1 MKKSLIIT
9 FVLFGFLGFA
19 QTKKK
24 TVKKPVKK
32 TYVKKAT
39 VVKKPTVKPIDEVKM
54 GEIVEPVKPIEPIIP
69 QKEDYEITAEK
80 ILKKNG
86 TINNRNSAY
95 IRGMEGFVKD
105 VSVGNGKVYVLLE
118 IRNKTNFNYDIESVS
133 FITSPIQKGNRQI
146 EAEEKIFV
154 PIYSNQPEQF
164 DKKSTKKLVYVFDK
178 FNISDNKTL
187 LFVMNEIDG
196 ERTLVLE
203 IKPKYIINADNIR

>member
-9 FVLFGFLGFA
+9 FALFGFLGFA

-203 IKPKYIINADNIR
+203 IKPKYIINANNIR

>member
-203 IKPKYIINADNIR
+203 IKPKYIINANNIR